1 MSVDATL
8 LSRALSA
15 RTGTVCSAIATMIR
29 DGRPLLDDEALRTL
43 EARDDQ
49 HIDGW
54 LFAWRV
60 MSLSDAAR
68 DDAIRRGIADGNPR
82 VREHACDL
90 AGDLQRHV
98 LRPLLV
104 ALFEDEDANVREAAR
119 CNADMLTG

>member
-15 RTGTVCSAIATMIR
+15 RTGTVCTALATMIH
-29 DGRPLLDDEALRTL
+29 DGHWLLDDEALRTL
-43 EARDDQ
+43 DARHDP

-60 MSLSDAAR
+60 MSSPDAAR
-68 DDAIRRGIADGNPR
+68 DDGIRRGIADPNPR

-90 AGDLQRHV
+90 AGDLQRHA

-119 CNADMLTG
+119 CNAGMLAG